1 MWNEITTLF
10 KNYIGDG
17 LAAGL
22 FLAASA
28 YLLFVEKDRVK
39 RIILLYT
46 SAVTVTLFFFPL
58 FAKVVFR
65 YLDEET
71 YYRIL
76 WLVPMTAAI
85 SRIPA

>member
-1 MWNEITTLF
+1 MWDEILVLF

-17 LAAGL
+17 RAAGL
-22 FLAASA
+22 FLLSFL
-28 YLLFVEKDRVK
+28 YLLFVEKDRTK

-46 SAVTVTLFFFPL
+46 SALTVALFFFPL
-58 FAKVVFR
+58 FAKSVYQ

-76 WLVPMTAAI
+76 WLGPMTAGVL
-85 SRIPA
+85 